1 MIRFRSITAAA
12 AVFALA
18 AGVVYAQGPR
28 AGGPGGP
35 GGRGMR
41 GLFGG
46 LPVRELQLTDAQQQQ
61 VKDIR
66 SRHQAEIHDAMSRL
80 ETARQ
85 AQQKAVEAVP
95 ADEAKITAL
104 TQDMVQA
111 QVDMAIQA
119 SRVNSE
125 IWSML
130 TPDQQSKLKDLRAQR
145 QAQAQQRRQ
154 QFQQRRNQ

>member
-1 MIRFRSITAAA
+1 MIRVRSLTAAV

-28 AGGPGGP
+28 GGGP

-41 GLFGG
+41 GPLGG
-46 LPVRELQLTDAQQQQ
+46 LPLRELQLTDAQQQQ

-66 SRHQAEIHDAMSRL
+66 TRHQTEMRDAMTRL
-80 ETARQ
+80 EAARQ

-95 ADEAKITAL
+95 ADEARITAL

-111 QVDMAIQA
+111 QVDVAIQT

-125 IWSML
+125 IWSVL
-130 TPDQQSKLKDLRAQR
+130 TPDQQSKLKELRAQR
-145 QAQAQQRRQ
+145 QAQAEQRRQ

>member
-18 AGVVYAQGPR
+18 AGAVYAQGPR

-125 IWSML
+125 IWSVL

>member
-1 MIRFRSITAAA
+1 MIRFRSLTAAV
-12 AVFALA
+12 AVLALA

-28 AGGPGGP
+28 GGGPGGP

-41 GLFGG
+41 GLLGG
-46 LPVRELQLTDAQQQQ
+46 LPLRELQLTDAQQQQ
-61 VKDIR
+61 VKDIQ
-66 SRHQAEIHDAMSRL
+66 SRHQTEVRDAMSRL
-80 ETARQ
+80 EAARQ

-111 QVDMAIQA
+111 QVDVAIQA

-125 IWSML
+125 IWSVL

-145 QAQAQQRRQ
+145 QAQAKQRRQ
-154 QFQQRRNQ
+154 QFQQRRTQ

>member
-1 MIRFRSITAAA
+1 MIRVRSLTAAV

-28 AGGPGGP
+28 GGGPGGP

-46 LPVRELQLTDAQQQQ
+46 LPLRELQLTDAQQQQ

-66 SRHQAEIHDAMSRL
+66 SRHQADIRDAMSRL
-80 ETARQ
+80 EAARQ

-95 ADEAKITAL
+95 ADEARITAL

-111 QVDMAIQA
+111 QVDVAIQA

-125 IWSML
+125 IWSVL

-145 QAQAQQRRQ
+145 QAQAEQRRQ

>member
-1 MIRFRSITAAA
+1 
-12 AVFALA
+12 
-18 AGVVYAQGPR
+18 
-28 AGGPGGP
+28 
-35 GGRGMR
+35 MR

-46 LPVRELQLTDAQQQQ
+46 LPVRELQLTDVQQQQ

-125 IWSML
+125 IWSVL